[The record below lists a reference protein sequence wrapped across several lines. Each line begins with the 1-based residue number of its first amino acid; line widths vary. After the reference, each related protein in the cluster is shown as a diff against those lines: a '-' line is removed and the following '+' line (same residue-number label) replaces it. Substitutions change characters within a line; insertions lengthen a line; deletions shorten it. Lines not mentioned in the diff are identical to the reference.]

1 MLRTNKGYVMSDTE
15 ARLARLEAQLQALQD
30 HVAVCQLIARYGPQA
45 DTADTYERGLKVGAL
60 WAEDGVYELAEGW
73 AGQGPEGI
81 AGLLDNDVHRAL
93 VRDGAAHIPSV
104 PHVAVDG
111 DRATAVNYS
120 RVYKHVDGAF
130 TVWRVS
136 VNHWTLGRTEEGWK
150 VLRRTN
156 RLLNGSDEARAVLR
170 TIDQAA

>member
-1 MLRTNKGYVMSDTE
+1 MSDVE
-15 ARLARLEAQLQALQD
+15 DRLARLEGQLLRLQD
-30 HVAVCQLIARYGPQA
+30 HVAICQIIARYGPQA
-45 DTADTYERGLKVGAL
+45 DTADCLERGMKVGAL

-81 AGLLDNDVHRAL
+81 ARLLDNDVHRAL
-93 VRDGAAHIPSV
+93 VREGAAHIPST
-104 PHVAVDG
+104 PHVTIDG
-111 DRATAVNYS
+111 DQATAVNYS
-120 RVYKHVDGAF
+120 RVYKHENGAF

-136 VNHWTLGRTEEGWK
+136 VNVWTLTRTEDGWK

-156 RLLNGSDEARAVLR
+156 RLLDGSDEARAILR

>member
-1 MLRTNKGYVMSDTE
+1 MSETE

-30 HVAVCQLIARYGPQA
+30 RVAVCQIIALYGPQA

-60 WAEDGVYELAEGW
+60 WAEDGVYELAAGW

-93 VRDGAAHIPSV
+93 VRDGAAHIPSAPYV
-104 PHVAVDG
+104 TLDG

-130 TVWRVS
+130 VIWRVS
-136 VNHWTLGRTEEGWK
+136 VNHWTFTRTKDGWK
-150 VLRRTN
+150 VMRRTN
-156 RLLNGSDEARAVLR
+156 RLLDGSDEARAVLR
-170 TIDQAA
+170 SIDQVA